1 MSKQVFVC
9 CHRHAHAS
17 RSRTSLVDFFEVLQT
32 AETSTAFK
40 ILHFKLHFI

>member
-32 AETSTAFK
+32 AFK